1 MLLYAG
7 MKPHSPNSVSTYNDN
22 MIVPLGCVSFLTKIL
37 MVGTVQEERILS
49 QLLCE
54 VAVAFG
60 SIVKVAVGSNG
71 SIVGVDVGVSVGSGV
86 DVSVLVGGSGVF
98 VGRDCCVSATKVNA
112 AACAVPATSAELSVG
127 GCSAPHAA
135 RIRLRMSPNAKY
147 LCFIR

>member
-1 MLLYAG
+1 
-7 MKPHSPNSVSTYNDN
+7 
-22 MIVPLGCVSFLTKIL
+22 
-37 MVGTVQEERILS
+37 MVGTVQDERIVL

-60 SIVKVAVGSNG
+60 SIVNVAVGSNG
-71 SIVGVDVGVSVGSGV
+71 SIVGVAVGVSVGSGV

-98 VGRDCCVSATKVNA
+98 DGTDCWVCATTVNA

-135 RIRLRMSPNAKY
+135 RIRLRMSPNAND
-147 LCFIR
+147 LCFML